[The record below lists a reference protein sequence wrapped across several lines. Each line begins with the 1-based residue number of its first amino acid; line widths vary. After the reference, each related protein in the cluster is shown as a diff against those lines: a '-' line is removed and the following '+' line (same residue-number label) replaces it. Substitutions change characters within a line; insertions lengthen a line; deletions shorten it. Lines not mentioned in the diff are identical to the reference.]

1 MPTGAINHSDNRGR
15 EDCLVYFFKGVCN
28 VQTMN
33 SRFILDRSKISI
45 LLFCVISA
53 HMIDLMD
60 VKRKLGGKSDEYV

>member
-1 MPTGAINHSDNRGR
+1 M
-15 EDCLVYFFKGVCN
+15 VYFFKGVCN